1 MINTETNFPQNIFT
15 INHPTG
21 TYVFRSEA
29 SDHLR
34 RFVICRFYAAGNDC
48 FHTKLWPLNSFEQ
61 IDERVKSFPGYRINQ
76 SNLHINP
83 KCLSIFRTNL
93 TEPTNAA
100 TTKNGGPRN

>member
-61 IDERVKSFPGYRINQ
+61 IDERVKSVSRSIINYYRLFI
-76 SNLHINP
+76 
-83 KCLSIFRTNL
+83 
-93 TEPTNAA
+93 
-100 TTKNGGPRN
+100 